1 MNIIICGILKNSEH
15 KNIQLNMELAIETGK
30 QFNDYKIVLYE
41 NNSTDNTK
49 QILQNYASDEHFTI
63 ISEDIDDLNLKEK
76 NVIWAYTEITGSDH
90 PCRIEHI
97 SNARN
102 KLLQEINKPEYSTFS
117 HVIMIDLDSNGWDIN
132 GILDSFSRK
141 EDWDAIFASSPSYY
155 DFYALR
161 CDALPFGPEIT
172 GEHFWKD
179 PRNFHIPNNNLIPVY
194 SAFNG
199 IGIYKKHLLEKYN
212 YDFVV
217 NDEVKTFYKKYMNT
231 NNISVVHT
239 EIIKNPCSK
248 FPFGVTDENIFWKS
262 NSGYK
267 GLVICEHVPLNIA
280 IYNNNH
286 KLFINPK
293 MIYHWSS

>member
-1 MNIIICGILKNSEH
+1 MNIIICGILKNAEY
-15 KNIQLNMELAIETGK
+15 KNIQVNMELAIETGK

-49 QILQNYASDEHFTI
+49 QILQNYALNEHFTI
-63 ISEDIDDLNLKEK
+63 VSEDIDNLNLKEK

-132 GILDSFSRK
+132 GILDSFSRT
-141 EDWDAIFASSPSYY
+141 EEWDAIFASSPSYY

-179 PRNFHIPNNNLIPVY
+179 RQNFHIPNDNLIPVY

-217 NDEVKTFYKKYMNT
+217 NDEVKIFYKKYMKT
-231 NNISVVHT
+231 NNISEVHT
-239 EIIKNPCSK
+239 EIIKNPCSM
-248 FPFGVTDENIFWKS
+248 FPFGLSDENIYWKS

-280 IYNNNH
+280 IYNNNY